1 MPITWNNEKT
11 QTPSAQPRGMR
22 TAAEAR
28 ASGAFPGHY
37 TAPWGLYARYIIP
50 APLYADV
57 PTRSDWA
64 VGTRTSPDGDRG
76 EQLSIF
82 PPQIDRTQW
91 AKLRGI
97 ARRAVPGTPT
107 QRGALAGM
115 TALALAS
122 AVGWLLTSESEMPNS
137 AGFDPTAMVLAM
149 LHSILG
155 ITAIIGAC
163 VVVLAGLARMIS
175 RHRDKAVAEAWDSA
189 VWLSISD
196 CQYLGTRRRA
206 FDQLVEALDALD
218 RESDALDTKTYRE
231 RWQQIYD
238 QARQAAETN
247 PADTGS
253 TAIT

>member
-28 ASGAFPGHY
+28 SKGAFPGHY
-37 TAPWGLYARYIIP
+37 TAPWGLYARYVI
-50 APLYADV
+50 
-57 PTRSDWA
+57 PTRSDWVA
-64 VGTRTSPDGDRG
+64 GTRSSPDGDRG

-97 ARRAVPGTPT
+97 ARRAVPGTPA

-137 AGFDPTAMVLAM
+137 AGFDPTGMVLTM

-155 ITAIIGAC
+155 ITAVVGAC
-163 VVVLAGLARMIS
+163 VVVLAGLVGMIS
-175 RHRDKAVAEAWDSA
+175 RHRGKAVAEAWDSA

-196 CQYLGTRRRA
+196 YQYLGARRRA

-218 RESDALDTKTYRE
+218 RESDALDTKTYRA

-238 QARQAAETN
+238 QARQAAESGFV
-247 PADTGS
+247 DTGVPS
-253 TAIT
+253 TT